1 MYYVYFIETSFLFC
15 FLYLFYTSRLYPQ
28 NVRMNNFFIELY
40 HCADDFFQQIN
51 HMNRYINEDG
61 DTDEESDDDDTSEKN
76 KEPEKQPEV
85 RYEDKYADIFNKQP
99 NSELTQDQLDGLK
112 NNILMEHTPLGN
124 VVFFYDNSKGSFV
137 FYSDSTIPYRYL
149 ESVGKKYVSTYKCK
163 QLFIDMN
170 EELKIAEEKKNK
182 RQETALQN
190 ASANASANA
199 SVNAPAA
206 PQVKKD
212 VFAKFKTYNNNVTKE
227 VAAAPSKNTGSTKI
241 TSNDN
246 AALLKE
252 NANRYTY
259 EGKLANFSIL
269 KKVDKKQVDKR
280 LAMSWT
286 DYKQLM
292 TQCS

>member
-1 MYYVYFIETSFLFC
+1 
-15 FLYLFYTSRLYPQ
+15 
-28 NVRMNNFFIELY
+28 
-40 HCADDFFQQIN
+40 
-51 HMNRYINEDG
+51 MNRYINEDG
-61 DTDEESDDDDTSEKN
+61 DTDDDTSEKN
-76 KEPEKQPEV
+76 KEPEKRPEV

-170 EELKIAEEKKNK
+170 EELKTAEERKNK
-182 RQETALQN
+182 RHEITTQNASTNASVN
-190 ASANASANA
+190 ASANAKA
-199 SVNAPAA
+199 
-206 PQVKKD
+206 VKKD

-280 LAMSWT
+280 FAMSWT